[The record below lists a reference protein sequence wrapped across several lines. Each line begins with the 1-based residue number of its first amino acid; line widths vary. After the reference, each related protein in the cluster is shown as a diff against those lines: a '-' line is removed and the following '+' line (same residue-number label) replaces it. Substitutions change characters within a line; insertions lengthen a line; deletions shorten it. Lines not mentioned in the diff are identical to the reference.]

1 DNLYTELDQGNCDFA
16 MNGLEIIPENQQR
29 ADFSRPYYLY
39 RQQLVVR
46 AGEERFT
53 TLKQALEQGRRVG
66 TLSGCAAA
74 RILEKMGFVK
84 DDTLKE
90 YDDQDGPYL
99 DLRDRKLDGVL
110 LDWPAAIYYAMP
122 HTQLQYAR
130 RIKGLKFL
138 GEPFG
143 EGTYGIAVKKGNTQ
157 LLAQLNTGIDRV
169 RHSGELKRVL
179 VKWDLWNVD
188 QYQLY
193 DTGDSGPAALA
204 EQWTFDRYFPLLL
217 RGAYWTVVITV
228 LSFTLALIL

>member
-1 DNLYTELDQGNCDFA
+1 RTGPHAVKHRRALCIVLGLTLFGALFAGREPGHAQDGQKPLAGKTLIWGADCNGGIPYVIKSPGTAADDEPDGPVTGFEADLRDALEKELGCRIVFKQLKFDNLYTELDQGNCDFA

-53 TLKQALEQGRRVG
+53 TLKQAHEQGRRVG

-99 DLRDRKLDGVL
+99 DLRDRKLDAVL
-110 LDWPAAIYYAMP
+110 LDWPAAIKYAMP

-130 RIKGLKFL
+130 R
-138 GEPFG
+138 
-143 EGTYGIAVKKGNTQ
+143 
-157 LLAQLNTGIDRV
+157 
-169 RHSGELKRVL
+169 
-179 VKWDLWNVD
+179 
-188 QYQLY
+188 
-193 DTGDSGPAALA
+193 
-204 EQWTFDRYFPLLL
+204 
-217 RGAYWTVVITV
+217 
-228 LSFTLALIL
+228 